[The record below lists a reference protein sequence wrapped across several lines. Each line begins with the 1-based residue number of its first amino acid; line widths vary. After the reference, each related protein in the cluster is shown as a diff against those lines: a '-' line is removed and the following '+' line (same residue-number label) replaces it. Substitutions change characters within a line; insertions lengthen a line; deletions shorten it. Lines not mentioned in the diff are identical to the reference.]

1 MADNHPVAWQTET
14 EYSREN
20 VSESD
25 HAWVNL
31 EIDYINVALTKEYA
45 KEKGLPASADFPW
58 DHTHSVYMITS
69 MHSLHCL
76 VISLLRTI

>member
-1 MADNHPVAWQTET
+1 M
-14 EYSREN
+14 
-20 VSESD
+20 
-25 HAWVNL
+25 

-45 KEKGLPASADFPW
+45 KEKGLPPSADFPW

-76 VISLLRTI
+76 VTSNPISN